1 MFEEQ
6 DPNHHSDSQA
16 MGKEAGLNYTVNS
29 AAPSLRSGNMRTVN
43 YLVHRMLWEQQEKID
58 LDDLEMRT
66 EGIMSVEDRPH

>member
-1 MFEEQ
+1 MLAGQ

-16 MGKEAGLNYTVNS
+16 MGKEAGLGYAVGGAS
-29 AAPSLRSGNMRTVN
+29 PSLKSANMRTVN

-66 EGIMSVEDRPH
+66 AGIMAVEDRPE